1 MDNKDSKMNDNSDNS
16 DKSNKSDNPDKSDK
30 SNQEKKSNKPR
41 CHQCNK
47 KLKMI
52 QFTCKCNHTFC
63 VIHQN
68 PHSHNCSFN
77 NKKLCQE
84 AIKLNNPQTIHQK
97 VVKI

>member
-1 MDNKDSKMNDNSDNS
+1 MDNKDNNMNDKSDNSDNS
-16 DKSNKSDNPDKSDK
+16 DKSKISDKSKK

-41 CHQCNK
+41 CYHCNK
-47 KLKMI
+47 KLKMM

-77 NKKLCQE
+77 NKKICQE